1 MIATSRNMV
10 HGALRTIIIHEKRI
24 LNQTGASNTLR
35 PGKYVHRFV
44 HNISKC
50 ISPMR
55 LIYFVPGLT
64 QISNMM
70 PLSTSH
76 LWFKILAW
84 HRIGVMP
91 LYETKMALLTFK
103 VATRKNWCALFHR
116 QLDCYPRLTTNKIS
130 KLQITGPLQV
140 ESHATQWSVHGD
152 IPRLFHSGLIL
163 ILGLHPANER
173 RRYKVT
179 PSLNGWVQTYN
190 QPCPFIWI
198 TGLVKQ
204 VWSLK
209 TLRVVYRPSS
219 RLIPSFT
226 DLSFHRE

>member
-1 MIATSRNMV
+1 MV

-35 PGKYVHRFV
+35 PGKYGHRLL

-84 HRIGVMP
+84 HRIGIMP
-91 LYETKMALLTFK
+91 LYETKMALLTEAY
-103 VATRKNWCALFHR
+103 VGHL
-116 QLDCYPRLTTNKIS
+116 
-130 KLQITGPLQV
+130 V
-140 ESHATQWSVHGD
+140 SV
-152 IPRLFHSGLIL
+152 S
-163 ILGLHPANER
+163 
-173 RRYKVT
+173 
-179 PSLNGWVQTYN
+179 
-190 QPCPFIWI
+190 
-198 TGLVKQ
+198 
-204 VWSLK
+204 
-209 TLRVVYRPSS
+209 
-219 RLIPSFT
+219 
-226 DLSFHRE
+226 